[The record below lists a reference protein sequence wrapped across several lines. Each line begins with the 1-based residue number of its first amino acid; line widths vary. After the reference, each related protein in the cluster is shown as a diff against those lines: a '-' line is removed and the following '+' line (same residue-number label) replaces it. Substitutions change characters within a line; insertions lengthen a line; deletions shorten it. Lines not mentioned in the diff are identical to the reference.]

1 MEVHLLRVRDK
12 QLDKLQQFCARRTND
27 DEVASLVDV
36 VPLAEVLVL
45 VLEEGLRVGEAQ
57 WEELEVVFLAAVV
70 PWAAVVEEDL
80 AALLHST
87 EIQVLELLANMGPDE
102 RGRHYKWHHYLVVA
116 KLMNYCYIVE

>member
-102 RGRHYKWHHYLVVA
+102 RGRH
-116 KLMNYCYIVE
+116 